1 MIRLFKFTLIFTLS
15 SRNPRG
21 HPMNCRPVFSGI
33 ALILTFLPAGPGLLA
48 QSASRSKAAK
58 PASSLQTQIDE
69 LKMIQKQN
77 QKDLEEIKALLKA
90 QAGRMES
97 PAARPQEVFTVNVFG
112 EPFKG
117 DPSARV
123 AILEYSDF
131 DCSYCAK
138 YATEIYPLI
147 DHAYI
152 KAGTVKYFFRDLPLP
167 EHPSALF
174 KARLARC
181 AGDQERFWEAHDRL
195 FRDQKPFDA
204 AVMAQFIQELKLD
217 EAAFKACISSDRY
230 IDAIQRSANGAA
242 RMRINGTPAFIIG
255 ALSQDGG
262 ILQAVKV
269 FLGADSFEAFR
280 NTLDGLLK
288 PAEPLAKAAPSH

>member
-1 MIRLFKFTLIFTLS
+1 
-15 SRNPRG
+15 
-21 HPMNCRPVFSGI
+21 MNRWLLLTRV
-33 ALILTFLPAGPGLLA
+33 ALILSLASIGTGLQA
-48 QSASRSKAAK
+48 QSTGRSKAAK

-69 LKMIQKQN
+69 LSKSQAQIQKE
-77 QKDLEEIKALLKA
+77 LEEIKALLKA
-90 QAGRMES
+90 QAGRVET

-117 DPSARV
+117 DPAARV

-152 KAGTVKYFFRDLPLP
+152 KGGKVKYFFRDLPMP

-204 AVMAQFIQELKLD
+204 AVMTQFIQELKLD

-230 IDAIQRSANGAA
+230 IAAIQRSSNGAA

-255 ALSQDGG
+255 TLGQDGSV
-262 ILQAVKV
+262 LQATKV
-269 FLGADSFEAFR
+269 FLGAESFEAFR
-280 NTLDGLLK
+280 AVLDDLLR
-288 PAEPLAKAAPSH
+288 PAEPMIKK